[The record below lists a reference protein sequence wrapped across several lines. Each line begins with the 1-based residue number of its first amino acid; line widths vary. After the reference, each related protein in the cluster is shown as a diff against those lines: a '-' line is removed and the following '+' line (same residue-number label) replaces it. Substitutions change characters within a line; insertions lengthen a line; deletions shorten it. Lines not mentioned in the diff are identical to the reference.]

1 MRVGTGLNDTD
12 ALASM
17 LDWWR
22 EAGVDLL
29 VDDAPRNWLQP
40 PRPAPTKSSSP
51 AASESSVTAVAAR
64 PAPRPASPPAPALP
78 ALPDTLE
85 ALQAWIAGDPAAPE
99 ARWGTP
105 RIAPAGNPAGGLM
118 IVTDLPDD
126 EDSAEA
132 RLLAGAVGQLFD
144 RMLAA
149 IGRDRASVYL
159 ASLASARPVG
169 GRIDPANQEWLGHIL
184 RHHIMLA
191 RPKRLLLLGD
201 APNRALLGMGFLA
214 ARGSLRTINHGG
226 IKVEAVASFHPRQL
240 LKQPVLKGEAWRD
253 LLLLNGGPGQ

>member
-1 MRVGTGLNDTD
+1 MRGGTGLNDID
-12 ALASM
+12 AFASM
-17 LDWWR
+17 MGWWH

-40 PRPAPTKSSSP
+40 PRS
-51 AASESSVTAVAAR
+51 VAAR
-64 PAPRPASPPAPALP
+64 PVSATQGDAAPVSRQAPRPVAVPAAPARP
-78 ALPDTLE
+78 VLPDTLE
-85 ALQAWIAGDPAAPE
+85 ALQAWIANDPEAPE

-105 RIAPAGNPAGGLM
+105 RIAPVGDPASGLM

-126 EDSAEA
+126 DDAAEG
-132 RLLAGAVGQLFD
+132 RLLGGAAGRLFD

-149 IGRDRASVYL
+149 IGRDRASIYL
-159 ASLASARPVG
+159 TSLASARPVG
-169 GRIDPANQEWLGHIL
+169 GRIDDTNQEKLGHIL
-184 RHHIMLA
+184 GHHIQMA

-214 ARGSLRTINHGG
+214 ARGSLRIINHGG

-240 LKQPVLKGEAWRD
+240 LKQPALKGEAWRD

>member
-1 MRVGTGLNDTD
+1 MNDID
-12 ALASM
+12 AFASM
-17 LDWWR
+17 MGWWH
-22 EAGVDLL
+22 EAGVDFL

-40 PRPAPTKSSSP
+40 PRAAAARSP
-51 AASESSVTAVAAR
+51 SVTEGAASPVAR
-64 PAPRPASPPAPALP
+64 EAPRPDAVPAEAPRLK
-78 ALPDTLE
+78 LPDTLD
-85 ALQAWIAGDPAAPE
+85 ALQTWVANDPAAPE

-105 RIAPAGNPAGGLM
+105 RIAPAGDPASGLM

-126 EDSAEA
+126 DDAAEG
-132 RLLAGAVGQLFD
+132 RLLGGAAGRLFD

-149 IGRDRASVYL
+149 IGHDRASIYL

-169 GRIDPANQEWLGHIL
+169 GRIDGANLEKLGHIL
-184 RHHIMLA
+184 GHHVQMA

-240 LKQPVLKGEAWRD
+240 LKQPALKGEAWRD

>member
-1 MRVGTGLNDTD
+1 MRLGTGLDDID

-29 VDDAPRNWLQP
+29 VDDGPRNWLQP
-40 PRPAPTKSSSP
+40 PRPAPTNSAPVSP
-51 AASESSVTAVAAR
+51 EGSPVAPVAR
-64 PAPRPASPPAPALP
+64 QAPRPAAPAAPVMP

-85 ALQAWIAGDPAAPE
+85 ALQAWIATDDAAPE

-105 RIAPAGNPAGGLM
+105 RIAPVGDPAAGLM

-126 EDSAEA
+126 EDDAEA
-132 RLLAGAVGQLFD
+132 RLLGGGIGLLFD

-149 IGRDRASVYL
+149 IGRDRSSIYL

-169 GRIDPANQEWLGHIL
+169 GRIDPTNQERLGQIL
-184 RHHIMLA
+184 SHHIMLA

-240 LKQPVLKGEAWRD
+240 LKQPALKGEAWRD